1 MTDRYGMIG
10 QKGGFMNT
18 AVFDVLI
25 PQLGRLGLKLLREG
39 HIKGEVD
46 ETLLAIA
53 EGIETIMDTIPADK
67 FLRQNNVKG

>member
-1 MTDRYGMIG
+1 
-10 QKGGFMNT
+10 MNT
-18 AVFDVLI
+18 QVLDI
-25 PQLGRLGLKLLREG
+25 VLPQLGRLGLKLVREG
-39 HIKGEVD
+39 HIKGEVN